1 MEIIC
6 YFSKEKA
13 PGKLTLKYGDSET
26 TISKDL
32 VEWALRNTSI
42 KVRFKV

>member
-6 YFSKEKA
+6 YFSSETSPA
-13 PGKLTLKYGDSET
+13 RQTLKCGDSET
-26 TISKDL
+26 IISKQL

-42 KVRFKV
+42 KVRYAR